1 MLYLNQVKQL
11 SILLER
17 NRKIVKTHNVPSKI
31 CVENSG
37 GVFNGIKTEEKK

>member
-1 MLYLNQVKQL
+1 M
-11 SILLER
+11 
-17 NRKIVKTHNVPSKI
+17 IVKTHNVPSKI